1 MSAIAMDSALPV
13 DRQETGWSLLL
24 RRFENGLLVLTL
36 ALTLLLPLLEVVL
49 RQFFHTGI
57 PAQSAVLQHLTLII
71 GMIGG
76 TVAAREGRLLS
87 LSALTTIMP
96 TRMRTLANA
105 WSGSIS
111 AVIAGLLCAG
121 SVEFVQTDRASGNLI
136 AENFPAW
143 WLQLSMPLG
152 FGIIACRLAWR
163 AGNDWR
169 SRAASAVL
177 IALLVGC
184 VLHPPVAASRMVPWA
199 IAGLLS
205 ATVLGAPV
213 FITLGGA
220 AVIFFWG
227 DSIPIAVVPLS
238 HYSLVTNPSLPT
250 IPLFTLAGYFLA
262 EGGASQRLVRVFQAW
277 FGSVRGGPAI
287 ITALVCAFFTSFT
300 GGSGVTILALGGLLL
315 PVLRASHYSER
326 DALGLLTSAGSLGM
340 LFPPCLPVILY
351 SIVASSNAGGGTSVS
366 MEQMFLGGLLPGIL
380 LVALTALW
388 GIRVQ
393 PRMVDNE
400 RPRFDANEAWSALR
414 NGVWELLMPV
424 VALGS
429 LFGGFATPVEAAAL
443 TAFYAFI
450 LEVVFKRNGAALR
463 DTPRV
468 MVECGI
474 LVGGV
479 LLLFGVALAF
489 TNYLVD
495 AEIPTRLV
503 DWATSNI
510 HSKGV
515 FLLVLNIVLLFVGG
529 LVEIYASIVVV
540 VPLLVPLGVAY
551 GIDPVHLGIIF
562 LANMELSFLVP
573 PIPLNVLLASHRF
586 KKPMSEIM
594 RAVLPMLLVLFV
606 GVLLITYVPVLT
618 TWLPQMI
625 SPRSP

>member
-1 MSAIAMDSALPV
+1 MSAPFFEPAAV
-13 DRQETGWSLLL
+13 NDRQTGWRLML
-24 RRFENGLLVLTL
+24 RRFEDGLLVLAL
-36 ALTLLLPLLEVVL
+36 ALTMLLPLLEVVL
-49 RQFFHTGI
+49 RQVFHAGI
-57 PAQSAVLQHLTLII
+57 PAQSALLQHLTLII

-87 LSALTTIMP
+87 LSALTTLMP
-96 TRMRTLANA
+96 PRLRMMANA

-121 SVEFVQTDRASGNLI
+121 SVEFVRTDSASGNLI
-136 AENFPAW
+136 AANFPAW
-143 WLQLSMPLG
+143 WLQLCMPLG
-152 FGIIACRLAWR
+152 FGLIAWRLAWR
-163 AGNDWR
+163 AGDDWR
-169 SRAASAVL
+169 SRAASGVL
-177 IALLVGC
+177 IVLLVAC
-184 VLHPPVAASRMVPWA
+184 ALHPPAEVPRLVPWA

-220 AVIFFWG
+220 AVILFWG
-227 DSIPIAVVPLS
+227 EYIPIAVVPLS

-315 PVLRASHYSER
+315 PVLQASGYSER
-326 DALGLLTSAGSLGM
+326 NAIGLLTSAGSLGM

-351 SIVASSNAGGGTSVS
+351 SIVASSNAGAGGSVS
-366 MEQMFLGGLLPGIL
+366 MEQMFLGGLGPGLL

-393 PRMVDNE
+393 PRLAASE
-400 RPRFDANEAWSALR
+400 RPRFDAGEAWRALR
-414 NGVWELLMPV
+414 EGVWELLMPV
-424 VALGS
+424 VALGA

-443 TAFYAFI
+443 TALYAFI
-450 LEVVFKRNGAALR
+450 LEVIFRRNRAALR
-463 DTPRV
+463 DAPRV

-495 AEIPTRLV
+495 AEIPAWLV
-503 DWATSNI
+503 EWATANI
-510 HSKGV
+510 RSKWL

-529 LVEIYASIVVV
+529 LVEIYAAIVVV

-551 GIDPVHLGIIF
+551 GIHPVHLGIIF

-594 RAVLPMLLVLFV
+594 RAVLPMLLVLFA
-606 GVLLITYVPVLT
+606 GLMLITYLPALT
-618 TWLPQMI
+618 TWLPQMF
-625 SPRSP
+625 SARSP